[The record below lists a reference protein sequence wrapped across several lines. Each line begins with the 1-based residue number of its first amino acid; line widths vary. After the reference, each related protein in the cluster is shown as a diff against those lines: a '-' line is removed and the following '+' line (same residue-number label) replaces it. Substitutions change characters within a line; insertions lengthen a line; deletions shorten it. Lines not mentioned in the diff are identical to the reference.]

1 MHHKLTITVDEQVYK
16 GLHKIIGRGNISRFV
31 EDLVRPHLEKRKAR
45 SRRPTEAALIAG
57 YKAMAADKEREK
69 EAKEWIESNISDGL
83 DELPDE
89 TW

>member
-1 MHHKLTITVDEQVYK
+1 MHHKLTITVDEKIYK
-16 GLHKIIGRGNISRFV
+16 GLHKKIGRGNISRFV
-31 EDLVRPHLEKRKAR
+31 EDLVRPHLEKKKAP
-45 SRRPTEAALIAG
+45 RRLTEAELIAG

-69 EAKEWIESNISDGL
+69 EAFEWIESNISDGL